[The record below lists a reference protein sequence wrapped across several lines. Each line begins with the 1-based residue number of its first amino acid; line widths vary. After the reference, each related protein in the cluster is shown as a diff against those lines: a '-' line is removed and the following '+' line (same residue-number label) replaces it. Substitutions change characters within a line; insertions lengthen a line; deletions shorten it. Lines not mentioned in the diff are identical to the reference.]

1 MPYVVVEEPCTN
13 ESGEQG
19 SAMIYVIE
27 DDKRVPF
34 ACHQDPETA
43 YSIVAMLEEAEGL
56 KENNMEELENMME
69 DEMVEEKQFEEG
81 QLVHWVSEEEEGFGR
96 VESTFEDT
104 YSVRVYAQA
113 GDDFEPTDRV
123 LELPFAQV
131 HDYMEYMTQ
140 DFDKQIEEVMQE
152 IDLPEEEEEE
162 SDIEIE
168 ISKEMKEVNL
178 QPTKEMA
185 DEAELGLKWRDEYG
199 RGGTEIGVA
208 RARDIMNRKNLSEE
222 TVNRM
227 VSYFSRHE
235 VDLKSPANSDPSADG
250 YPGAGLI
257 AWKLW
262 GGNPGKGWAERKQAE
277 LDAQKKAMDYMQ
289 EDLEEETKADPDN
302 LSVGDF
308 VRWES
313 GDGTAQ
319 GKIEQ
324 KKTEGTLNVPDSDFE
339 LNASEEDPAFLIEVY
354 ERVEGGWRPSGVMVG
369 HKAGV
374 LSKIEPLEIAELK
387 RRILAKFKSLEAKV
401 EEAEDMKIGVIEGMA
416 STYGNT
422 DLGGDVVEKGAFK
435 QTLNHSKVV
444 PLLLD
449 HNYTTAG
456 VAGVAELEDTEKG
469 LMLKA
474 EMPLDVPEVAAAY
487 RKIKFMIDKGSR
499 MGLSIGYDPVKTEPG
514 EDGTRKLKEIALH
527 EVSVTPFP
535 MNTEAQIMSAKANR
549 MKSKSKQYLW
559 QTLKKEMMPDEEM
572 AEMEMEKEND
582 TPNGNQKQQDAMK
595 ALVEQI
601 EKVFK
606 EAIEDIKQELNLETT
621 NDE

>member
-199 RGGTEIGVA
+199 RGGTEVGVA

>member
-1 MPYVVVEEPCTN
+1 
-13 ESGEQG
+13 
-19 SAMIYVIE
+19 
-27 DDKRVPF
+27 
-34 ACHQDPETA
+34 
-43 YSIVAMLEEAEGL
+43 
-56 KENNMEELENMME
+56 
-69 DEMVEEKQFEEG
+69 
-81 QLVHWVSEEEEGFGR
+81 
-96 VESTFEDT
+96 
-104 YSVRVYAQA
+104 
-113 GDDFEPTDRV
+113 
-123 LELPFAQV
+123 LPFAQV

-199 RGGTEIGVA
+199 RGGTEVGVA

-277 LDAQKKAMDYMQ
+277 IDAQKKAMDYMQ

-354 ERVEGGWRPSGVMVG
+354 QRVEGGWRPSGVMVG

>member
-168 ISKEMKEVNL
+168 IAKEMKEVNL

-354 ERVEGGWRPSGVMVG
+354 QRVEGGWRPSGVMVG

>member
-168 ISKEMKEVNL
+168 IAKEMKEVNL